1 MQFNQSVSFL
11 LSSLATTEAL
21 LLLVL
26 ILDRPTSS
34 LAIASLVMA
43 VLLIP
48 LVAASL
54 LRIDRQQRQHA
65 AAMSRLEQRAELA
78 LSGADLAF
86 FDVDT
91 GTGKGVVNSR
101 WHHLLGTKPEE
112 VGDDIHAT
120 WVRCLHPEDIQRVL
134 EVGRRYKDGE
144 LNEYEVEYRSI
155 VRGGQV
161 RWFASK
167 GKLIEQP
174 GGPPHMVGV
183 FQDITARKTA
193 ETALRQAK
201 EAAEAASRAKSDF
214 LANISHEIR
223 TPMNGIIGLASLL
236 LKEIRAESQRD
247 QLLMIRDS
255 ATSLLESINDI
266 LDFSR
271 IEADRL
277 ELHVEPVDLRC
288 LIERSLKSLLASA
301 HAKGLDLQVEIAPSL
316 PSHVLCDPTRLG
328 QILGNL
334 IGNAIKFTDH
344 GWVKLELLHLD
355 PQADSARIAFRVR
368 DTGIG
373 IPKDKQA
380 TIFDAFFQVDSTASR
395 RHGGSGLG
403 LAIAASLVHMMGGRI
418 EVDSTPG
425 HGSEFTFE
433 LTLQQTSMP
442 ESQAPPAI
450 EPFQPSAN
458 RSLNI
463 LVSEDNPVNQWVIS
477 HMLADLGHHAT
488 LVENG
493 IQVLEHIQKSR
504 YDLILMD
511 IQMPEMDGYQATAA
525 IRGMESMQG
534 GHLPI
539 IALTAHAHTD
549 DENKCLAAGMDGYLT
564 KPVEASQLEATM
576 ARILETWGHRE
587 IPQTSPQN
595 G

>member
-26 ILDRPTSS
+26 ILDRPATS

-65 AAMSRLEQRAELA
+65 AALIRSEQRADLA
-78 LSGADLAF
+78 LAGADLAF

-101 WHHLLGTKPEE
+101 WHDLLGTKPED
-112 VGDDIHAT
+112 VGDEIHAT
-120 WVRCLHPEDIQRVL
+120 WVRFLHPDDVQRVL

-144 LNEYEVEYRSI
+144 LNEYEVEYRSL

-161 RWFASK
+161 RWFTSK

-174 GGPPHMVGV
+174 DGPPHMVGV

-193 ETALRQAK
+193 ETTLRQAK

-223 TPMNGIIGLASLL
+223 TPMNGIIGLAGLL
-236 LKEIRAESQRD
+236 LKEIQVEGHRE
-247 QLLMIRDS
+247 QLFMIRDS

-271 IEADRL
+271 IEAERL
-277 ELHVEPVDLRC
+277 ELHVEPVDLRG
-288 LIERSLKSLLASA
+288 LIERSLKPLLASA
-301 HAKGLDLQVEIAPSL
+301 HAKGLDLEVAFDPSL
-316 PSHVLCDPTRLG
+316 PSHVLCDPVRLG

-334 IGNAIKFTDH
+334 IGNGIKFTDH
-344 GWVKLELLHLD
+344 GRVKLELHRLD
-355 PQADSARIAFRVR
+355 AEGDPARIAFRVR

-433 LTLQQTSMP
+433 LELALAPAP
-442 ESQAPPAI
+442 EALAPSEDAA
-450 EPFQPSAN
+450 PSASVPH
-458 RSLNI
+458 SLNI
-463 LVSEDNPVNQWVIS
+463 LVAEDNPVNQWVIR
-477 HMLADLGHHAT
+477 HMLADLGHQAT

-493 IQVLEHIQKSR
+493 IQVLEHIHKNR

-564 KPVEASQLEATM
+564 KPVESAQLEATM
-576 ARILETWGHRE
+576 ARIHEAQGHRE
-587 IPQTSPQN
+587 NPQASLQN